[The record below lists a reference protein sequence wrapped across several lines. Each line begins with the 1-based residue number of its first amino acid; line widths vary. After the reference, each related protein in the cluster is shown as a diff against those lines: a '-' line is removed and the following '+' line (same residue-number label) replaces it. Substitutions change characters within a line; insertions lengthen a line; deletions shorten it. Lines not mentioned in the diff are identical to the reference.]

1 MLKDASCIHG
11 CVKAADLLA
20 HHSMRML
27 TAQARMQCT
36 DSVTV
41 MRCQVACRSLLIA
54 QELLN
59 TKEIV
64 LMHHTGKPLGGP
76 LNFRAS
82 PAAHH
87 SCSIWLLDG
96 RELQFACPA
105 NCGGVSRASQDLPD
119 GTVIAHPIKN
129 ISVPAD
135 CGAQYATRKHDQF
148 LEKVQKKLVR
158 AEPCNTFPSLH
169 DSHSSVQLAFC
180 TVT

>member
-1 MLKDASCIHG
+1 MMPPASMVVSRLQISF
-11 CVKAADLLA
+11 
-20 HHSMRML
+20 SMRIPI
-27 TAQARMQCT
+27 AQARMQCT
-36 DSVTV
+36 ASVTV
-41 MRCQVACRSLLIA
+41 MRCQVPCRSLLIA

-64 LMHHTGKPLGGP
+64 LMHHTGKALAIP

-87 SCSIWLLDG
+87 SPSLWLLDG
-96 RELQFACPA
+96 RELQCACPA
-105 NCGGVSRASQDLPD
+105 DCRGVCRASQDCPD
-119 GTVIAHPIKN
+119 CTGIAHQMRN
-129 ISVPAD
+129 MSVPAD

-158 AEPCNTFPSLH
+158 AEPSNTFPSLH